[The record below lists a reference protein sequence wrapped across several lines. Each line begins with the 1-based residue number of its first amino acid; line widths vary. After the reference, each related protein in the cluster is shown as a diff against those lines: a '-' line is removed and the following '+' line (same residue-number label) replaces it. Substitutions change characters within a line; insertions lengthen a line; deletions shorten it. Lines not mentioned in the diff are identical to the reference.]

1 MKYRNFDL
9 DHEEIQ
15 ELLNMSD
22 SVLGVVVDIVKE
34 QSLTMPL
41 EKIDMYSVS
50 EVIMKEVEEEA
61 LRNTTAGKFR
71 QLELAIKQCG
81 CSTEEACKAAQKLGE
96 ALNSV
101 PPYNYERRKSVCILG
116 IIKTAIIVM
125 TLLSIIFLLS
135 KQFMLW

>member
-9 DHEEIQ
+9 DNEDLQ

-34 QSLTMPL
+34 QSRTMSL

-50 EVIMKEVEEEA
+50 EVIMKEVEEDA

-71 QLELAIKQCG
+71 QLGEAINQCG

-96 ALNSV
+96 ALKSV
-101 PPYNYERRKSVCILG
+101 PPYKYERSKSVCILG
-116 IIKTAIIVM
+116 IIKTAVIVM
-125 TLLSIIFLLS
+125 ALLSLIWLIL
-135 KQFMLW
+135 QNV

>member
-1 MKYRNFDL
+1 MKYRNFHLDNEDL
-9 DHEEIQ
+9 Q

-34 QSLTMPL
+34 QSRTMSL

-71 QLELAIKQCG
+71 ELGEAINQCG
-81 CSTEEACKAAQKLGE
+81 CSTEEVCKTVQKIGE

-101 PPYNYERRKSVCILG
+101 PPYHYERRKSVCILG
-116 IIKTAIIVM
+116 IIKTAVIVM
-125 TLLSIIFLLS
+125 ALLSLIWLIL
-135 KQFMLW
+135 QNV

>member
-9 DHEEIQ
+9 DYEELQ

-50 EVIMKEVEEEA
+50 DVIMKEVDDEA
-61 LRNTTAGKFR
+61 LRNTAGKLR
-71 QLELAIKQCG
+71 QLGWAIKQCG

-96 ALNSV
+96 LLNSV

-125 TLLSIIFLLS
+125 ALLSIILFIS

>member
-9 DHEEIQ
+9 DNEDLQ

-34 QSLTMPL
+34 QSRTMPL

-50 EVIMKEVEEEA
+50 EVLMKEVEEEA

-71 QLELAIKQCG
+71 QLGEAIKQCG

-96 ALNSV
+96 ALNAV
-101 PPYNYERRKSVCILG
+101 PPYHYERRKSVCILG
-116 IIKTAIIVM
+116 IIKTAVIIM
-125 TLLSIIFLLS
+125 ALLSLIWLVIQELV
-135 KQFMLW
+135 

>member
-9 DHEEIQ
+9 DNEELQ

-34 QSLTMPL
+34 QSRTMPL
-41 EKIDMYSVS
+41 KEIDMYSVS
-50 EVIMKEVEEEA
+50 EVIMKEVEEDA

-71 QLELAIKQCG
+71 ELGEAINQCG

-96 ALNSV
+96 AFKSV
-101 PPYNYERRKSVCILG
+101 PPYHYDRWKRVYILG
-116 IIKTAIIVM
+116 IIKTAVIVM
-125 TLLSIIFLLS
+125 ALLSLIWLILI
-135 KQFMLW
+135 K